1 VALNFD
7 IQLSSVVDGG
17 SHIQAI
23 GFAVVPCFAN
33 VCVAQSK
40 AFNYGITFEQRVQKR
55 DEQRLFAF
63 HTKDILENKVDL
75 RA

>member
-1 VALNFD
+1 VY
-7 IQLSSVVDGG
+7 IQT
-17 SHIQAI
+17 I

-33 VCVAQSK
+33 VRVAQSK
-40 AFNYGITFEQRVQKR
+40 AFNYWIPFEQRVQKR

-63 HTKDILENKVDL
+63 HTKDILKNKVNL